1 MNCEDAIA
9 RIQSKPEN
17 GEPENGP
24 TDLDS
29 RKAMEH
35 VASCG
40 DCRDALNGLEALHE
54 LQKGTPVSAPEG
66 LFGRI
71 MLNVTE
77 NLAPR
82 KARYGFWHG
91 VGIGGA
97 VAATLIMAF
106 MASTVMRSPDVTST
120 PATPEFV
127 IAMNEARDV
136 NIAIDAGR
144 DLQGATVSVFLSGG
158 VELAGFGN
166 QREISWSTDL
176 EQGVN
181 QLTLPVIATDLNG
194 GSLLVRLDHEGVQ
207 KVFKVNL
214 KISG

>member
-9 RIQSKPEN
+9 KFQSTSEN
-17 GEPENGP
+17 APS
-24 TDLDS
+24 DLDS

-35 VASCG
+35 VAGCE
-40 DCRDALNGLEALHE
+40 DCRDALHGLEALHE
-54 LQKGTPVSAPEG
+54 LQKRASVSAPEG
-66 LFGRI
+66 LFGQI
-71 MLNVTE
+71 MQSVTA
-77 NLAPR
+77 NAKPQ
-82 KARYGFWHG
+82 KTRYGFWHG

-97 VAATLIMAF
+97 VAATLIIAF
-106 MASTVMRSPDVTST
+106 MTSNVMRSPYMTST

-127 IAMNEARDV
+127 IAMNEARNV

-158 VELAGFGN
+158 VELAGFGK
-166 QREISWSTDL
+166 QRKISWSTDL
-176 EQGVN
+176 DQGIN
-181 QLTLPVIATDLNG
+181 QLTLPVVATDLNG
-194 GSLLVRLDHEGVQ
+194 GSLLVRLDHDGVQ

>member
-9 RIQSKPEN
+9 KIQSDSES
-17 GEPENGP
+17 GP

-29 RKAMEH
+29 RQAMEH
-35 VASCG
+35 IAGCE

-54 LQKGTPVSAPEG
+54 IRKQTPVGAPEG

-71 MLNVTE
+71 IQNVTE
-77 NLAPR
+77 NAKPQ
-82 KARYGFWHG
+82 KTRYGFWHG

-106 MASTVMRSPDVTST
+106 MASTVMRSPEVASA

-166 QREISWSTDL
+166 KREISWSTNL

-181 QLTLPVIATDLNG
+181 QLTLPVVATSLDG
-194 GSLLVRLDHEGVQ
+194 GSLLVRLDHDGVQ
-207 KVFKVNL
+207 KVFRVNL
-214 KISG
+214 KIQG

>member
-9 RIQSKPEN
+9 KFQSRSEN
-17 GEPENGP
+17 GL

-35 VASCG
+35 VAGCE
-40 DCRDALNGLEALHE
+40 DCRDAMHGLEALYE
-54 LQKGTPVSAPEG
+54 FRKRTPVSAPDG
-66 LFGRI
+66 LFTQVI
-71 MLNVTE
+71 QDVTE
-77 NLAPR
+77 NMQP
-82 KARYGFWHG
+82 KKTGYGFWHG

-97 VAATLIMAF
+97 VAATLVMAF
-106 MASTVMRSPDVTST
+106 MASTVMRSPDETFT

-127 IAMNEARDV
+127 ITMNEARDV

-158 VELAGFGN
+158 IELAGFGN
-166 QREISWSTDL
+166 KREISWSTDL
-176 EQGVN
+176 EQGIN
-181 QLTLPVIATDLNG
+181 QLTLPVVATSFDG
-194 GSLLVRLDHEGVQ
+194 GSLLVRLDHDGVQ

-214 KISG
+214 KISS